1 MKNRVQILYVIGSLG
16 YGGTELHLLKL
27 IKSLNKKYYEI
38 SLLVLSEEGQL
49 KKYFLKSKIKLIL
62 PLIKI
67 TKKGKFITKFLKLI
81 NLFYSFFFIYKFALK
96 NKSAF
101 IHFFLPASYIV
112 GALAGIFAGHKK
124 MIMSRRSLN
133 NYQNYFFKF
142 LEKKLHKKM
151 YKIVGNSKKIL
162 AELASEEGV
171 PTEKL
176 VLIYNGIKINNEKKI
191 ISHNTNKIINFEKKN
206 NVVMTIVANLIPYKG
221 HINLIEVCSLLTE
234 KNWIL
239 LIVGEDRNNFLSILL
254 KFIKKKN
261 LDNQIK
267 ILGLRDDIDDILS
280 ISDIGVLASHEEGFS
295 NAILE
300 YMSFSLPVV
309 ATNVG
314 GNPEAVIHEKNGF
327 IVDPN
332 NLIEFKNYLDLLIKD
347 GTKRNTFGYQSL
359 IHLKSNFSFKR
370 MIEGYN
376 SLYLN

>member
-1 MKNRVQILYVIGSLG
+1 M
-16 YGGTELHLLKL
+16 LKL

>member
-1 MKNRVQILYVIGSLG
+1 MRNRVQILYVIGSLG

-27 IKSLNKKYYEI
+27 IKGLNKKYYEI

-49 KKYFLKSKIKLIL
+49 KEYFLKSKINLIL

-67 TKKGKFITKFLKLI
+67 TKKVNFITKFLKLI
-81 NLFYSFFFIYKFALK
+81 NLFYSFFFIYKFAK
-96 NKSAF
+96 NNKSAF

-162 AELASEEGV
+162 AELTNEEGV
-171 PTEKL
+171 SLEKL

-191 ISHNTNKIINFEKKN
+191 ISFNKNKIFNFEKKN
-206 NVVMTIVANLIPYKG
+206 NVIMTIIANLIPYKG
-221 HINLIEVCSLLTE
+221 HMNLIKVCSLLTE

-239 LIVGEDRNNFLSILL
+239 LIVGEDRNNFSSKLL

-261 LDNQIK
+261 LENQIK
-267 ILGLRDDIDDILS
+267 LLGLRDDINDILS

-300 YMSFSLPVV
+300 YMSFRLPVV

-314 GNPEAVIHEKNGF
+314 GNPEAIIHEKNGF

-347 GTKRNTFGYQSL
+347 ETKRNNFGYQSL

>member
-1 MKNRVQILYVIGSLG
+1 MRNRVQILYVIGSLG

-27 IKSLNKKYYEI
+27 IKSLDKKYYEI
-38 SLLVLSEEGQL
+38 SLLVLAEEGQL
-49 KKYFLKSKIKLIL
+49 KESFLKSKIKLIL

-67 TKKGKFITKFLKLI
+67 KNKGNFIIKFLKLI
-81 NLFYSFFFIYKFALK
+81 NLLYSFFFIYKFALK
-96 NKSAF
+96 NKGAF

-162 AELASEEGV
+162 AELTNEEGV
-171 PTEKL
+171 SLEKL

-191 ISHNTNKIINFEKKN
+191 ISFNKNKIFNFEKKN
-206 NVVMTIVANLIPYKG
+206 NVIMTIIANLIPYKG
-221 HINLIEVCSLLTE
+221 HMNLIKVCSLLTE

-239 LIVGEDRNNFLSILL
+239 LIVGEDRNNFSSKLL

-261 LDNQIK
+261 LENQIK
-267 ILGLRDDIDDILS
+267 LLGLRDDINDILS

-314 GNPEAVIHEKNGF
+314 GNPEAIIHEKNGF

-347 GTKRNTFGYQSL
+347 ETKRNNFGYQSL